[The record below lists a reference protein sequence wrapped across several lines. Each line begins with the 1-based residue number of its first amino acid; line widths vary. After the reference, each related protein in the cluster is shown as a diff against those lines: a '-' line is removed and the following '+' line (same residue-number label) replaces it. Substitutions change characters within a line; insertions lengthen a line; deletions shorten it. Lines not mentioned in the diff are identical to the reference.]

1 MPGLFAAAVLV
12 FTTLP
17 LSSQLALAQFTQQG
31 PKLVG
36 TGAVGNAAQ
45 GQSVALSANGNTAI
59 VGGALDNAAAGA
71 VFGTGAA
78 WVYTRSGGVWT
89 QQGGKLVG
97 TGAAGIVARQG
108 SSVALSADGNTAI
121 VGGIGDN
128 AETGAVWVFTRSGG
142 LWTQQGDK
150 LVGTGT
156 VGPAEQGISVALS
169 ADGNTAIVGGS
180 ADNAATGAAWVFTR
194 SGGVWTQQGDKLV
207 GTDGVGIG
215 GQGRSV
221 ALSADGNTAIVG
233 GSFDNGLVGAAW
245 VYTRS
250 GGVWTQQGSK
260 LVGTGAVGR
269 SGQGLSVALS
279 VDGNTA
285 MVGGLTDNAN
295 VGAAW
300 VYVRSGGVWTQQGSK
315 LVGTGA
321 IGNAFQGSSVA
332 LAGDGNTAVIGGRGD
347 NAAAGATWVFKRSGG
362 VWTQFDS
369 KLVGT
374 GAIGNAFQ
382 GFSAALS
389 ADSGTAIVGGQ
400 QDNAAQG
407 AAWVF
412 VQPILRVSPPSGTT
426 ISDTVG
432 RPAPRPFFRYR
443 LRSTFDSVGFA
454 ISGIPPWLNADFTA
468 GKATTLP
475 LTVTFSLINVAN
487 LKPGTYT
494 AIIAFTNT
502 SSGLGDTT
510 RKVTLIVRPP
520 RKHGQDD
527 DEED

>member
-1 MPGLFAAAVLV
+1 MTARVWPTADVRMPGLFAATLLV
-12 FTTLP
+12 FTTL
-17 LSSQLALAQFTQQG
+17 LVSSQLALAQFTQQG

-142 LWTQQGDK
+142 VWTQQGDK

-180 ADNAATGAAWVFTR
+180 ADNAATGAAWVSTR
-194 SGGVWTQQGDKLV
+194 SGGIWTQQGDKLV
-207 GTDGVGIG
+207 GTGGVGIG

-233 GSFDNGLVGAAW
+233 GSFDNALVGAAW

-250 GGVWTQQGSK
+250 GGVWTQQGGK
-260 LVGTGAVGR
+260 LVGTGAVG
-269 SGQGLSVALS
+269 
-279 VDGNTA
+279 TA
-285 MVGGLTDNAN
+285 N
-295 VGAAW
+295 
-300 VYVRSGGVWTQQGSK
+300 
-315 LVGTGA
+315 
-321 IGNAFQGSSVA
+321 QGSSVA
-332 LAGDGNTAVIGGRGD
+332 LSGDGNTALVGGRGD
-347 NAAAGATWVFKRSGG
+347 NAAAGAVWVFKRSAG
-362 VWTQFDS
+362 VWTQFGS

-389 ADSGTAIVGGQ
+389 ADAGTAIVGGQ

-412 VQPILRVSPPSGTT
+412 VQPILHVSPPSGTT

-454 ISGIPPWLNADFTA
+454 ISGIPPWLNADFTS
-468 GKATTLP
+468 GKATILP

-502 SSGLGDTT
+502 SNGLGDTT

-520 RKHGQDD
+520 RKNGHADD
-527 DEED
+527 